1 MKGVV
6 IMSKQID
13 RIDVHH
19 HIMPSWYVEEAK
31 SMGAKDGGGVE
42 FPAWTV
48 ESGLALMDRKGIKTA
63 ITSIATPGVHF
74 GDDAKARS
82 LARRANEFSA
92 RLVADHPDRFG
103 AFAVLPLPDVDGAL
117 EELAYATDTLKLD
130 GVTLLTSTND
140 RYLGNPAYDAVF
152 AEMNRRKSVIFLHP
166 NVPST
171 AEALHLE
178 MPGALVEFVFDT
190 TRAVANLIF
199 SGTMERNP
207 DLSIILPHAGGTV
220 PYVAGRL
227 ALGALVP
234 HLNEKAPKG
243 ALAYLKRFYYETA
256 LATAPTALSSLREL
270 VEPSHILFGSDN
282 PFAPEPLIDA
292 EIQGLERYDGFDDA
306 TLQAIERDNALALFP
321 RLRAGAGVRS

>member
-1 MKGVV
+1 MT
-6 IMSKQID
+6 KQIE

-19 HIMPSWYVEEAK
+19 HIMPTWYVEEAK

-130 GVTLLTSTND
+130 GVALLTSVND
-140 RYLGNPAYDAVF
+140 KYLGNPAYDALF
-152 AEMNRRKSVIFLHP
+152 DEMNRRKSVIFLHP
-166 NVPST
+166 NVPSS
-171 AEALHLE
+171 AEALQLE
-178 MPGALVEFVFDT
+178 MPGALVEFVF
-190 TRAVANLIF
+190 
-199 SGTMERNP
+199 
-207 DLSIILPHAGGTV
+207 
-220 PYVAGRL
+220 
-227 ALGALVP
+227 
-234 HLNEKAPKG
+234 
-243 ALAYLKRFYYETA
+243 
-256 LATAPTALSSLREL
+256 
-270 VEPSHILFGSDN
+270 
-282 PFAPEPLIDA
+282 
-292 EIQGLERYDGFDDA
+292 
-306 TLQAIERDNALALFP
+306 
-321 RLRAGAGVRS
+321 